1 MNRVKIISSGCNTTF
16 MLRFPLLH
24 IAAKLSEKILSKIMI
39 KDRKIK
45 IVGILLIVLGTL
57 SITLSP
63 YTLYFYYLPLIILI
77 VGIILIWLT
86 NFKTIIKITYT
97 ISPILFYSIYTY
109 LWTLQNTLPPEIFLI
124 PEDYRGKVNIL
135 YKSNCGELLTEIDN
149 KLIYKIPN
157 DGILILKGEQEFGF
171 INQEF
176 FLIDKSGKKTKIPK
190 MDVRDFNEE
199 WTLEKN
205 QKEPSRDQLGVFHW
219 GRTGTYGETIDSK
232 GKKVDNYKECTFQ
245 EFYISTYND
254 LTKKFGFNYEQKFD
268 SIREAKLK
276 EYCK

>member
-1 MNRVKIISSGCNTTF
+1 MAILPKIV
-16 MLRFPLLH
+16 
-24 IAAKLSEKILSKIMI
+24 I

-45 IVGILLIVLGTL
+45 IVGIILIVLGTL
-57 SITLSP
+57 SITISP

-86 NFKTIIKITYT
+86 NTKLITKIVCT
-97 ISPILFYSIYTY
+97 ISPIIFYSIYTY
-109 LWTLQNTLPPEIFLI
+109 LWTLSNTLPPEFFLI
-124 PEDYRGKVNIL
+124 PKDYRGKVNIL
-135 YKSNCGELLTEIDN
+135 YKSNCGILLTETEN
-149 KLIYKIPN
+149 KLIYQIPN
-157 DGILILKGEQEFGF
+157 DGILILKNEQEFGF

-176 FLIDKSGKKTKIPK
+176 FLVDKSGKKTKLPK

-205 QKEPSRDQLGVFHW
+205 PNEPSRNQLGIFHW
-219 GRTGTYGETIDSK
+219 GRTGTYGETTDIN
-232 GKKVDNYKECTFQ
+232 GKKIDNYKECTFQ

-254 LTKKFGFNYEQKFD
+254 LDKKYGFKYERSFD

-276 EYCK
+276 KYCH